1 MAALLTAA
9 LLACGCSAVSAAAAE
24 VSQALPA
31 AQTASVSTEEAIVTV
46 PVTAGHTDAYDI
58 VPLDTASSAPS
69 SSNSGKS
76 VNWVKII
83 LISLAISAVVTGIAI
98 YMIYRGYK
106 YNGMTEPY
114 EFKHKAPLHLQERE
128 DALIDVHVTSVHIEH
143 NNN

>member
-1 MAALLTAA
+1 M
-9 LLACGCSAVSAAAAE
+9 
-24 VSQALPA
+24 
-31 AQTASVSTEEAIVTV
+31 VTV
-46 PVTAGHTDAYDI
+46 PVTAGETEGYDI
-58 VPLDTASSAPS
+58 VPLDTASSS
-69 SSNSGKS
+69 SSEGKS